1 MGNSKIKIKLFGNFE
16 IIVNGNVVLSQLRQ
30 AKKTCL
36 FLEYLILKRER
47 SVSHDELL
55 DMLWSD
61 RESSN
66 PATALRTLLHRY
78 RSLVDQNGIPELNDS
93 ILTMRGSYQWNPDL
107 DCEID
112 VFEFERLCQEARQPT
127 ATDRERIEKYL
138 QVINIYTGPL
148 LTNSADEM
156 WVVPKSVYYH
166 DMFLES
172 IFTLIELLKSEEE
185 YNMIVQ
191 VCRKAMDVDLFDE
204 RLHLELMM
212 ALVKTGK
219 KREALS
225 QYYFAT
231 DLHYKQMGVQPS
243 DEIRAIYKL
252 IVQADQD
259 MEADIEKVQATIEEE
274 DEMGGAF
281 VCEYEIFK
289 EIYQLQRR
297 IIQRYNST
305 MFLALITVSNTY
317 EQRFDNLVLDNIMKQ
332 LLNVARTNLRRGDTI
347 SRYSA
352 MQYVILLP
360 SVTYETGKMVMER
373 IKKAFYREYVKSSVM
388 LTYKLRPLCVN
399 KYEQAVAAAKRGL
412 NKRSGDLTL
421 EPGEQQ
427 EQEAR
432 SAGAEAAEETDEAA
446 AATDNRE

>member
-1 MGNSKIKIKLFGNFE
+1 MGNAKIKIKMFGNFE
-16 IIVNGNVVLSQLRQ
+16 ILVNGNVVLGQLRQ

-36 FLEYLILKRER
+36 FLEYLILKKDRP
-47 SVSHDELL
+47 VTHDELL
-55 DMLWSD
+55 DMLWSEK
-61 RESSN
+61 ESSN

-78 RSLVDQNGIPELNDS
+78 RSLVESSDLPELNNS
-93 ILTMRGSYQWNPDL
+93 ILTSRGSYQWNPDL

-112 VFEFERLCQEARQPT
+112 VFEMERFSQEARQ
-127 ATDRERIEKYL
+127 AGISNRERIEKYL
-138 QVINIYTGPL
+138 QVINVYTGPL
-148 LTNSADEM
+148 LSNSADEM

-166 DMFLES
+166 DLFLEC
-172 IFTLIELLKSEEE
+172 IFTLIDLLKEEE
-185 YNMIVQ
+185 EHGIIVQ

-231 DLHYKQMGVQPS
+231 DLHYKQLGVQPS
-243 DEIRAIYKL
+243 EEIRAIYKL
-252 IVQADQD
+252 IVQADQN
-259 MEADIEKVQATIEEE
+259 MEADIEKVQSTIEEE

-281 VCEYEIFK
+281 VCEYEFFK

-297 IIQRYNST
+297 LIQRYNST

-332 LLNVARTNLRRGDTI
+332 LLYTARTNLRRGDTI

-373 IKKAFYREYVKSSVM
+373 IKKAFYKEYVKSSVM
-388 LTYKLRPLCVN
+388 LTYKLRPLSVN
-399 KYEQAVAAAKRGL
+399 KYEGGMVNR
-412 NKRSGDLTL
+412 RPGDSDLPMPAITVP
-421 EPGEQQ
+421 ESIG
-427 EQEAR
+427 
-432 SAGAEAAEETDEAA
+432 DE
-446 AATDNRE
+446 D